1 MFFVFLHLP
10 LICKAC
16 NLAKCSSENRADVG
30 AAVVD
35 NADGAAVVFK
45 DVHGVGEKEVGDG
58 ALPCPSSLS
67 LSSTLPPSPSS
78 WLKVGRMP
86 AVHPTNLIKR
96 VVTAGGG
103 GGRGRL
109 PGKPGELQLW
119 HWSVPLPLALGVDGG
134 DDGDDLQLQDGL
146 V

>member
-1 MFFVFLHLP
+1 MFHFILHLP

-103 GGRGRL
+103 GGGGRG
-109 PGKPGELQLW
+109 G
-119 HWSVPLPLALGVDGG
+119 GG
-134 DDGDDLQLQDGL
+134 DGTGA
-146 V
+146 VPTSAAAREAW

>member
-1 MFFVFLHLP
+1 MDAISRA
-10 LICKAC
+10 ICQAC
-16 NLAKCSSENRADVG
+16 NLAKCSSKNKAGDVG

-35 NADGAAVVFK
+35 TADGAAGVVG
-45 DVHGVGEKEVGDG
+45 DEHGSGEKEVGSG

-67 LSSTLPPSPSS
+67 LSSTPPLSPSS

-103 GGRGRL
+103 GGRG
-109 PGKPGELQLW
+109 G
-119 HWSVPLPLALGVDGG
+119 GG
-134 DDGDDLQLQDGL
+134 DDTDA
-146 V
+146 VPTSAAAREAW

>member
-1 MFFVFLHLP
+1 MHLS

-78 WLKVGRMP
+78 WLKV

-103 GGRGRL
+103 EGGPGGRG
-109 PGKPGELQLW
+109 G
-119 HWSVPLPLALGVDGG
+119 GG
-134 DDGDDLQLQDGL
+134 DGTGA
-146 V
+146 VPTSAAAREAW